1 MILKY
6 ILKKLYEEFNIEN
19 IYPEDVSQGVKLPA
33 FFVRIINTTL
43 DPLLGNLYLF
53 RTMFSITYV
62 HKAEDDNPDDDKPK
76 PDDYL
81 EDLEDMR
88 LEMMMAVKQIDRDN
102 FGLEARNVEARILD
116 NSIVLTCNY
125 DLLIEEDID
134 IDDYMQELE
143 IVTKPKEDKDEPIND
158 DLIGPIP
165 TEEEIDEII
174 GKVPDSEIDYMR
186 EFERRIKNG

>member
-6 ILKKLYEEFNIEN
+6 LLKKLHEEFNTEN
-19 IYPEDVSQGVKLPA
+19 IYSEDVPQGVKLPA
-33 FFVRIINTTL
+33 FFVRIVNTAM
-43 DPLLGNLYLF
+43 DPLLGNRYLL

-88 LEMMMAVKQIDRDN
+88 FEMMMAVKQIDRDN
-102 FGLEARNVEARILD
+102 FGLEARNVETRIND

-125 DLLIEEDID
+125 DLLIEEEEVGDT
-134 IDDYMQELE
+134 MQDLE
-143 IVTKPKEDKDEPIND
+143 IVTKPKEDKNEPITD

-165 TEEEIDEII
+165 TEKEINELPDT
-174 GKVPDSEIDYMR
+174 VPESEIDYMR